1 MRNILL
7 PSLAVALTLSGCGIY
22 SKYEAKDEVP
32 DGLFGQVDSL
42 QSQQGGDLASLPW
55 REVFT
60 DPQLQNLISQVLENN
75 IDLQVAQLNIE
86 QAQASFKASKLAFAP
101 SLAFTPNGALSKYDV
116 DGAEVSK
123 TYSIPVALQWQID
136 AFGGLRNSK
145 RASQASLHAAE
156 DALQATQT
164 ALVANTAS
172 LYYTLVMLDRQLEIA
187 DSTAGA
193 WDETVETMKAM
204 MDAGMANQASVSQMQ
219 GTYYAILAQV
229 EDIKDNI
236 NQVQN
241 ALSLLMAKPQQNIAR
256 GRLEDQHIDFDVNA
270 GLPLDIIA
278 NRPDVRAQERNLEV
292 AFYSANGS
300 RSAYFPSITLSGQA
314 GWTNLVGAAVM
325 NPGKFFWQ
333 AAASLVQPI
342 FQNGQIRAR
351 VKIAEAQQK
360 QAELNWTKAVLSAGN
375 EVNEAL
381 VACQSARVKKELYEN
396 QVEALSKAYEATELM
411 MSHGSTTYL
420 EVLTAKQSLLSA
432 QLSQAANVYSEL
444 AALIDLYQ
452 AVGGGVN

>member
-22 SKYEAKDEVP
+22 SKYEAKTQVP

-42 QSQQGGDLASLPW
+42 QSSQGGSLAAMPW
-55 REVFT
+55 RQVFT
-60 DPQLQNLISQVLENN
+60 DPQLQDLISQVLENN
-75 IDLQVAQLNIE
+75 IDLASARLNIE
-86 QAQASFKASKLAFAP
+86 QAQASFKASKLAYIP
-101 SLAFTPNGALSKYDV
+101 SLAFAPNGALSKYNV

-123 TYSIPVALQWQID
+123 TYTIPVTLQWQID
-136 AFGGLRNSK
+136 AFGSLRNSK

-172 LYYTLVMLDRQLEIA
+172 LYYTLLMLDRQLEIA
-187 DSTAGA
+187 DSTAAA
-193 WDETVETMKAM
+193 WSETVETMEAM

-219 GTYYAILAQV
+219 GTYYAILTQV
-229 EDIKDNI
+229 EDLKVSI

-241 ALSLLMAKPQQNIAR
+241 TLSLLMAKPQQAIAR
-256 GRLEDQHIDFDVNA
+256 GKLQDQHIGVDVAA

-278 NRPDVRAQERNLEV
+278 NRPDVRAQERSLEV
-292 AFYSANGS
+292 AFYSANGA
-300 RSAYFPSITLSGQA
+300 RSAYYPSITLSGQA
-314 GWTNLVGAAVM
+314 GWTNLIGSQIM

-351 VKIAEAQQK
+351 VKIAEAQQQ
-360 QAELNWTKAVLSAGN
+360 QAELSWTKAVLTAGN

-381 VACQSARVKKELYEN
+381 VACQAAKLKKDLYAK
-396 QVEALSKAYEATELM
+396 QVEALAKAYEATDLM
-411 MSHGSTTYL
+411 MQHGSTTYL
-420 EVLTAKQSLLSA
+420 EVLTARQTLLSA
-432 QLSQAANVYSEL
+432 QLSQASNVYSEL
-444 AALIDLYQ
+444 SALIDLYQ
-452 AVGGGVN
+452 AVGGGAD

>member
-86 QAQASFKASKLAFAP
+86 KAQASFKASKLAFAP

-193 WDETVETMKAM
+193 WGETVEI
-204 MDAGMANQASVSQMQ
+204 GRASC
-219 GTYYAILAQV
+219 
-229 EDIKDNI
+229 
-236 NQVQN
+236 
-241 ALSLLMAKPQQNIAR
+241 R
-256 GRLEDQHIDFDVNA
+256 
-270 GLPLDIIA
+270 
-278 NRPDVRAQERNLEV
+278 ERV
-292 AFYSANGS
+292 
-300 RSAYFPSITLSGQA
+300 
-314 GWTNLVGAAVM
+314 
-325 NPGKFFWQ
+325 
-333 AAASLVQPI
+333 
-342 FQNGQIRAR
+342 
-351 VKIAEAQQK
+351 
-360 QAELNWTKAVLSAGN
+360 
-375 EVNEAL
+375 
-381 VACQSARVKKELYEN
+381 
-396 QVEALSKAYEATELM
+396 
-411 MSHGSTTYL
+411 
-420 EVLTAKQSLLSA
+420 
-432 QLSQAANVYSEL
+432 
-444 AALIDLYQ
+444 
-452 AVGGGVN
+452 